1 MIPLS
6 RRFITRIHN
15 LYGPGGDDWLTNLPA
30 LRESLLERW
39 ALENA
44 QPVPEFSYNF
54 LEFADSPD
62 HGKVVLKI
70 GYPNPELINEIKAL
84 EYYRGAAGAVRLLD
98 CDPDKGA
105 LLLER
110 ILPGGNLSSLADDDQ
125 ATRIAGESMLALRQP
140 KPEESEFPTMEKW
153 CQGFT
158 RYQEWFS
165 DIDGPIPRAL
175 FNHAYGIAK
184 ELLQSKR
191 NQYLLHGDLHHT
203 NLLFRYDGT
212 WVAIDPKGV
221 IGEFAFEVGPYLFNP
236 APHLIRHPDL
246 KGLLQRRLQILTE
259 ISGLD
264 RQRLAC
270 WSFCRA
276 VLAGIWSVEEG
287 DNHLRYWV
295 KIATVIRKSVK

>member
-1 MIPLS
+1 
-6 RRFITRIHN
+6 
-15 LYGPGGDDWLTNLPA
+15 
-30 LRESLLERW
+30 
-39 ALENA
+39 
-44 QPVPEFSYNF
+44 
-54 LEFADSPD
+54 
-62 HGKVVLKI
+62 
-70 GYPNPELINEIKAL
+70 
-84 EYYRGAAGAVRLLD
+84 
-98 CDPDKGA
+98 
-105 LLLER
+105 
-110 ILPGGNLSSLADDDQ
+110 
-125 ATRIAGESMLALRQP
+125 MLALRQP

-212 WVAIDPKGV
+212 WVAIDPKGL

-236 APHLIRHPDL
+236 VPHLIHHPDL
-246 KGLLQRRLQILTE
+246 KDLLERRLQILTE

-264 RQRLAC
+264 RLRLAC

-276 VLAGIWSVEEG
+276 VLSGIWSVEEG
-287 DNHLRYWV
+287 EDHLTYWV
-295 KIATVIRKSVK
+295 KIASVIRKLIK